1 MNLSHLRRSPKS
13 MPKPR
18 PHRMSTIAGGPSRA
32 QAVELLAR
40 TPLFRGLT
48 SDQLSELFRA
58 VRHRQIGAGTTFHSP
73 DAETELLYFIK
84 RGRVRLYRL
93 TATGRKI
100 VLTDLKAPAAFG
112 SMALLGQGMD
122 RDFAEAVD
130 ESLVCTVRRDELER
144 FLRHRPEVALRMLD
158 VMGRQL
164 WEIERRVEEM
174 AAFTTEQRL
183 ATILQRLADPT
194 TGSIEGLTQQELAE
208 TSGTVR
214 QTVARILGRWR
225 ERGLVAIRRR
235 SVRILR
241 PDALAALATKAGLD
255 S

>member
-1 MNLSHLRRSPKS
+1 
-13 MPKPR
+13 
-18 PHRMSTIAGGPSRA
+18 
-32 QAVELLAR
+32 
-40 TPLFRGLT
+40 
-48 SDQLSELFRA
+48 

-73 DAETELLYFIK
+73 AADAELLYFVK

-100 VLTDLKAPAAFG
+100 ILTDLKAPAAFG

-130 ESLVCTVRRDELER
+130 ESLVCIVRREELER
-144 FLRHRPEVALRMLD
+144 FLRSRPEVALRLLD
-158 VMGRQL
+158 MMGRHL

-183 ATILQRLADPT
+183 ASVLQRLADPT
-194 TGSIEGLTQQELAE
+194 TGTIEGLTQQELAE

-214 QTVARILGRWR
+214 QTVAMILGRWR

-241 PDALAALATKAGLD
+241 PDALAALATKTG
-255 S
+255 SGS

>member
-1 MNLSHLRRSPKS
+1 
-13 MPKPR
+13 
-18 PHRMSTIAGGPSRA
+18 
-32 QAVELLAR
+32 
-40 TPLFRGLT
+40 
-48 SDQLSELFRA
+48 

-73 DAETELLYFIK
+73 AVNAELLYFVK

-100 VLTDLKAPAAFG
+100 ILTDLKAPAAFG

-122 RDFAEAVD
+122 RDFAEAMD
-130 ESLVCTVRRDELER
+130 ESLVCIVRREELES
-144 FLRHRPEVALRMLD
+144 FLRRRPEVALRLLD
-158 VMGRQL
+158 MMGRHL

-183 ATILQRLADPT
+183 ASVLQRLADPT
-194 TGSIEGLTQQELAE
+194 TGTIEGLTQQELAE

-214 QTVARILGRWR
+214 QTVAMILGRWR

-241 PDALAALATKAGLD
+241 PDALAALATKAGSD